1 MNEATY
7 SVTIKVNGDLFTV
20 RGNNYDEFVENVTA
34 AKSAVGFIKA
44 LQGGGA
50 TLYAGDINSS
60 VTSGATAV
68 ITDAFPGATV
78 VSETHTPA
86 APAAAAAIEV
96 IKDRYGNEWTYG
108 HPDAPDLPDGRGKY
122 AKKKGM
128 SKAGKAYTGWFDP
141 AKGPKPFQ
149 PGAVEAE
156 TIWAK

>member
-44 LQGGGA
+44 LQGGNVAVAAPSA
-50 TLYAGDINSS
+50 TS
-60 VTSGATAV
+60 V

-78 VSETHTPA
+78 VSETPA
-86 APAAAAAIEV
+86 APVAAAAIEV
-96 IKDRYGNEWTYG
+96 IMDRYGNEWTYG
-108 HPDAPDLPDGRGKY
+108 HPDAPALPDGRGKY
-122 AKKKGM
+122 AKKKGT
-128 SKAGKAYTGWFDP
+128 SKAGKAYVGWFDP
-141 AKGPKPFQ
+141 AKGPKPFP
-149 PGAVEAE
+149 PGATEAE